1 MFMNTEAK
9 FSPHEEALQARLR
22 HKKYAQAYL
31 KASMEQSG
39 AEGPQIL
46 LLALRRIAEA
56 HGMKRLAE
64 AVELPLAHLD
74 QLLSADGNP
83 TLDVLLKILNAFGL
97 TLSVADPG

>member
-1 MFMNTEAK
+1 MHSEAK
-9 FSPHEEALQARLR
+9 FSAHEEALQARLR
-22 HKKYAQAYL
+22 HKRYAQAYL

-56 HGMKRLAE
+56 HGMEQLAE
-64 AVELPLAHLD
+64 VIELPLPDLE
-74 QLLSADGNP
+74 QLLSTDGNP